1 MCVLLLQREL
11 VWIMKIN
18 AFCMSCLVQS
28 QARRI
33 QKFEDE
39 EKKACYMR
47 EVLGLIADGNPKWS
61 APALLEPISK
71 LYETY
76 WCAQG
81 DLEKEKHV
89 FNDLLLSMEDA
100 LEQKIRSKKDPLE
113 AALCLARL
121 GNYIDFSALSE
132 VSAEKLLELLGQSEQ
147 ETLDA
152 EEYGYFRKDLE
163 NGKHLVY
170 LTDNCGEIVLDKIL
184 IKLLKEQY
192 PQLSIE
198 VLVRGIAVTNDATL
212 EDARYVG
219 LTEVV
224 PVFGNGSG
232 IAGTELTHISEEARG
247 KLKQADLIL
256 SKGQGNFE
264 TLHTCGLNIYYLFLC
279 KCDWFMQRFQA
290 EHLQGMFVNE
300 TRI

>member
-1 MCVLLLQREL
+1 
-11 VWIMKIN
+11 MKIN

-47 EVLGLIADGNPKWS
+47 EVLGLIADSNPKWS

-76 WCAQG
+76 WGAQG
-81 DLEKEKHV
+81 DLKREKRI
-89 FNDLLLSMEDA
+89 FNDLLLSMEET
-100 LEQKIRSKKDPLE
+100 LEEKIRSSKDPLE
-113 AALCLARL
+113 MVLCLARL

-132 VSAEKLLELLGQSEQ
+132 VSAEKLLELLEQAEQ
-147 ETLDA
+147 ETLEV
-152 EEYGYFRKDLE
+152 EEYGCFRKDLE
-163 NGKHLVY
+163 NGKRLVY

-198 VLVRGIAVTNDATL
+198 VLVRGIAVTNDVTL

-224 PVFGNGSG
+224 PVLGNGSG

-279 KCDWFMQRFQA
+279 KCDWFVQRFQA

>member
-1 MCVLLLQREL
+1 
-11 VWIMKIN
+11 MKIN
-18 AFCMSCLVQS
+18 AFCMSCLVQA

-33 QKFEDE
+33 QKFQDE

-47 EVLGLIADGNPKWS
+47 EVLHMIAESDPKWS

-71 LYETY
+71 LYEKY
-76 WCAQG
+76 WGMQN
-81 DLEKEKHV
+81 DLEEEKKT
-89 FNDLLLSMEDA
+89 FNELLLSMEDD
-100 LEQKIRSKKDPLE
+100 LEQKIRSRKDPLE

-121 GNYIDFSALSE
+121 GNYIDFSALGE
-132 VSAEKLLELLGQSEQ
+132 VSAEKLLELLAQAEQ
-147 ETLDA
+147 ETLDTA
-152 EEYGYFRKDLE
+152 EYRHFCKDLKD
-163 NGKHLVY
+163 GKHLVY

-184 IKLLKEQY
+184 IKLLREQY
-192 PQLSIE
+192 PQLMIE
-198 VLVRGIAVTNDATL
+198 VVVRGVAVTNDATM

-219 LTEVV
+219 LTEVA

-232 IAGTELTHISEEARG
+232 IAGTELTHISKEAKE
-247 KLKQADLIL
+247 KLEQADLIL

-279 KCDWFMQRFQA
+279 KCDWFMQRFHA
-290 EHLQGMFVNE
+290 EHLKGMFVNE

>member
-1 MCVLLLQREL
+1 MYVLLLQKEH

-18 AFCMSCLVQS
+18 AFCMSCLVRA
-28 QARRI
+28 QARCI
-33 QKFEDE
+33 QKFQDE

-47 EVLGLIADGNPKWS
+47 EVLHMIAESDPKWS

-71 LYETY
+71 LYEKY
-76 WCAQG
+76 WGMQN
-81 DLEKEKHV
+81 DLEEEKRT
-89 FNDLLLSMEDA
+89 FNELLLSMEDD
-100 LEQKIRSKKDPLE
+100 LEQKIRSRKDPLE

-121 GNYIDFSALSE
+121 GNYIDFSALGE
-132 VSAEKLLELLGQSEQ
+132 VSAEKLLELLAQAEQ
-147 ETLDA
+147 ETLD
-152 EEYGYFRKDLE
+152 ESEYRHFRKDLE
-163 NGKHLVY
+163 NGKYLVY
-170 LTDNCGEIVLDKIL
+170 LTDNCGEIVLDKIF

-192 PQLSIE
+192 PQLMIE
-198 VLVRGIAVTNDATL
+198 VLVRGVAVTNDATM

-224 PVFGNGSG
+224 PVFSNGSG
-232 IAGTELTHISEEARG
+232 IAGTELTHISKEARE
-247 KLKQADLIL
+247 KLEQADLIL

-279 KCDWFMQRFQA
+279 KCDWFMQKFHA
-290 EHLQGMFVNE
+290 EHLKGMFVNE

>member
-1 MCVLLLQREL
+1 MYVLLLQKEP

-18 AFCMSCLVQS
+18 AFCMSCLVQA

-33 QKFEDE
+33 QKFQDE

-47 EVLGLIADGNPKWS
+47 DVLHMLAESDPKWS

-71 LYETY
+71 LYEKY
-76 WCAQG
+76 WGMQN
-81 DLEKEKHV
+81 DLEEEKRT
-89 FNDLLLSMEDA
+89 FNELLLSMEDD
-100 LEQKIRSKKDPLE
+100 LEQKIRSRKDPLE

-121 GNYIDFSALSE
+121 GNYIDFSALGE
-132 VSAEKLLELLGQSEQ
+132 VSAEKLLELLAQAEQ
-147 ETLDA
+147 ETLDTA
-152 EEYGYFRKDLE
+152 EYRHFCKDLKD
-163 NGKHLVY
+163 GKHLVY

-192 PQLSIE
+192 PQLMIE
-198 VLVRGIAVTNDATL
+198 VLVRGVAVTNDATV

-232 IAGTELTHISEEARG
+232 IAGTELTHISKEAKE
-247 KLKQADLIL
+247 KLEQADLIL

-279 KCDWFMQRFQA
+279 KCDWFMQRFHA
-290 EHLQGMFVNE
+290 EHLKGMFVNE
-300 TRI
+300 RRI

>member
-76 WCAQG
+76 WGAQG

-232 IAGTELTHISEEARG
+232 IAGTELTHISEEARR
-247 KLKQADLIL
+247 KLEQADLIL

>member
-47 EVLGLIADGNPKWS
+47 EVLRLIADGNPKWS

-232 IAGTELTHISEEARG
+232 IAGTELTHISEEARR
-247 KLKQADLIL
+247 KLEQADLIL

>member
-232 IAGTELTHISEEARG
+232 IAGTELTHISEEARR
-247 KLKQADLIL
+247 KLEQADLIL

>member
-1 MCVLLLQREL
+1 MYVLLLQKEP

-18 AFCMSCLVQS
+18 AFCMSCLVQA

-33 QKFEDE
+33 QKFQDE

-47 EVLGLIADGNPKWS
+47 EVLHMIAESDPKWS
-61 APALLEPISK
+61 APALMEPISK
-71 LYETY
+71 LYEKY
-76 WCAQG
+76 WGMQN
-81 DLEKEKHV
+81 DLEEEKKT
-89 FNDLLLSMEDA
+89 FNELLLSMEDD
-100 LEQKIRSKKDPLE
+100 LEQKIRSRKDPLE

-121 GNYIDFSALSE
+121 GNYIDFSALGE
-132 VSAEKLLELLGQSEQ
+132 VSAEKLLELLAQAEQ
-147 ETLDA
+147 ETLDTA
-152 EEYGYFRKDLE
+152 EYRHFCKDLKD
-163 NGKHLVY
+163 GKHLVY

-184 IKLLKEQY
+184 IKLLREQY
-192 PQLSIE
+192 PQLMIE
-198 VLVRGIAVTNDATL
+198 VLVRGVAVTNDATV

-219 LTEVV
+219 LTEVA

-232 IAGTELTHISEEARG
+232 IAGTELTHISKEAKE
-247 KLKQADLIL
+247 KLEQADLIL

-279 KCDWFMQRFQA
+279 KCDWFMQRFHA
-290 EHLQGMFVNE
+290 EHLKGMFVNE

>member
-1 MCVLLLQREL
+1 MYVLLLQKEP

-18 AFCMSCLVQS
+18 AFCMSCLVQA

-33 QKFEDE
+33 QKFQDE

-47 EVLGLIADGNPKWS
+47 EVLHMIAESDPKWS

-71 LYETY
+71 LYEKY
-76 WCAQG
+76 WGMQN
-81 DLEKEKHV
+81 DLEEEKRT
-89 FNDLLLSMEDA
+89 FNELLLSMEDD
-100 LEQKIRSKKDPLE
+100 LEQKIRSRKDPLE

-121 GNYIDFSALSE
+121 GNYIDFSALGE
-132 VSAEKLLELLGQSEQ
+132 VSAEKLLELLAQAEQ
-147 ETLDA
+147 ETLDTA
-152 EEYGYFRKDLE
+152 EYRHFCKDLKD
-163 NGKHLVY
+163 GKHLVY

-184 IKLLKEQY
+184 IKLLREQY
-192 PQLSIE
+192 PQLMIE
-198 VLVRGIAVTNDATL
+198 VLVRGVAVTNDATM

-232 IAGTELTHISEEARG
+232 IAGTELTHISKEAKE
-247 KLKQADLIL
+247 KLEQADLIL

-279 KCDWFMQRFQA
+279 KCDWFMQRFHA
-290 EHLQGMFVNE
+290 EHLKGMFVNE

>member
-1 MCVLLLQREL
+1 MYVLLLQKEP

-18 AFCMSCLVQS
+18 AFCMSCLVQA

-33 QKFEDE
+33 QKFQDE

-47 EVLGLIADGNPKWS
+47 EVLHMIAESDPKWS

-71 LYETY
+71 LYEKY
-76 WCAQG
+76 WGMQN
-81 DLEKEKHV
+81 DLEEEKRT
-89 FNDLLLSMEDA
+89 FNELLLSMEDD
-100 LEQKIRSKKDPLE
+100 LEQKIRSRKDPLE

-121 GNYIDFSALSE
+121 GNYIDFSALGE
-132 VSAEKLLELLGQSEQ
+132 VSAERLLELLAQAEQ
-147 ETLDA
+147 ETLDTA
-152 EEYGYFRKDLE
+152 EYRHFCKDLKD
-163 NGKHLVY
+163 GKHLVY

-184 IKLLKEQY
+184 IKLLREQY
-192 PQLSIE
+192 PQLMIE
-198 VLVRGIAVTNDATL
+198 VLVRGVAVTNDATV

-219 LTEVV
+219 LTEVA

-232 IAGTELTHISEEARG
+232 IAGTELTHISKEAKE
-247 KLKQADLIL
+247 KLEQADLIL

-279 KCDWFMQRFQA
+279 KCDWFMQRFHA
-290 EHLQGMFVNE
+290 EHLKGMFVNE

>member
-1 MCVLLLQREL
+1 
-11 VWIMKIN
+11 MKIN

-47 EVLGLIADGNPKWS
+47 EVLGLIADSNPTWS

-76 WCAQG
+76 WGAQG
-81 DLEKEKHV
+81 DLKREKRI
-89 FNDLLLSMEDA
+89 FNDLLLSMEDT
-100 LEQKIRSKKDPLE
+100 LEEKIRSSKDPLE
-113 AALCLARL
+113 TALCLARL

-132 VSAEKLLELLGQSEQ
+132 VSAEKLLELLEQAEQ
-147 ETLDA
+147 ETLEV
-152 EEYGYFRKDLE
+152 EEYGGFRKDLE
-163 NGKHLVY
+163 NGKRLVY

-192 PQLSIE
+192 PKLSIE

-219 LTEVV
+219 LTEIV

-232 IAGTELTHISEEARG
+232 IAGTELSHISEEARG

-279 KCDWFMQRFQA
+279 KCDWFVQRFQA

>member
-1 MCVLLLQREL
+1 
-11 VWIMKIN
+11 MKIN

-47 EVLGLIADGNPKWS
+47 EVLGLIADSNPKWS

-76 WCAQG
+76 WGAQG
-81 DLEKEKHV
+81 DLKREKRI
-89 FNDLLLSMEDA
+89 FNDLLLSMEDT
-100 LEQKIRSKKDPLE
+100 LEEKIRSSKDPLE
-113 AALCLARL
+113 MALCLARL

-132 VSAEKLLELLGQSEQ
+132 VSAEKLLELLEQAEQ
-147 ETLDA
+147 ETLEV
-152 EEYGYFRKDLE
+152 EEYRCFRKDLE
-163 NGKHLVY
+163 NGKRLVY

-184 IKLLKEQY
+184 IELLKEQY

>member
-1 MCVLLLQREL
+1 MYVLLLQKEP

-18 AFCMSCLVQS
+18 AFCMSCLVQA

-33 QKFEDE
+33 QKFQDE

-47 EVLGLIADGNPKWS
+47 EVLHMIAESDPKWS

-71 LYETY
+71 LYEKY
-76 WCAQG
+76 WGMQN
-81 DLEKEKHV
+81 DLEEEKRT
-89 FNDLLLSMEDA
+89 FNELLLSMEGD
-100 LEQKIRSKKDPLE
+100 LEQKIRSRKDPLE

-121 GNYIDFSALSE
+121 GNYIDFSALGE
-132 VSAEKLLELLGQSEQ
+132 VSAEKLLELLAQAEQ
-147 ETLDA
+147 ETLDTA
-152 EEYGYFRKDLE
+152 EYRHFCKDLKD
-163 NGKHLVY
+163 GKHLVY

-184 IKLLKEQY
+184 IKLLREQY
-192 PQLSIE
+192 PQLMIE
-198 VLVRGIAVTNDATL
+198 VLVRGVAVTNDATV

-219 LTEVV
+219 LTEVA

-232 IAGTELTHISEEARG
+232 IAGTELTHISKEAKE
-247 KLKQADLIL
+247 KLEQADLIL

-279 KCDWFMQRFQA
+279 KCDWFMQRFHA
-290 EHLQGMFVNE
+290 EHLKGMFVNE

>member
-1 MCVLLLQREL
+1 MYVLLLQKEP

-18 AFCMSCLVQS
+18 AFCMSCLVQA

-33 QKFEDE
+33 QKFQDE

-47 EVLGLIADGNPKWS
+47 EVLHMIAESDPKWS

-71 LYETY
+71 LYEKY
-76 WCAQG
+76 WGMQN
-81 DLEKEKHV
+81 DLEEEKKT
-89 FNDLLLSMEDA
+89 FNELLLSMEDD
-100 LEQKIRSKKDPLE
+100 LEQKIRSRKDPLE

-121 GNYIDFSALSE
+121 GNYIDFSALGE
-132 VSAEKLLELLGQSEQ
+132 VSAEKLLELLAQAEQ
-147 ETLDA
+147 ETLDTA
-152 EEYGYFRKDLE
+152 EYRHFCKDLKD
-163 NGKHLVY
+163 GKHLVY

-184 IKLLKEQY
+184 IKLLREQY
-192 PQLSIE
+192 PQLMIE
-198 VLVRGIAVTNDATL
+198 VVVRGVAVTNDATM

-219 LTEVV
+219 LTEVA

-232 IAGTELTHISEEARG
+232 IAGTELTHISKEAKE
-247 KLKQADLIL
+247 KLEQADLIL

-279 KCDWFMQRFQA
+279 KCDWFMQRFHA
-290 EHLQGMFVNE
+290 EHLKGMFVNE

>member
-232 IAGTELTHISEEARG
+232 IAGTELTHISEEARR
-247 KLKQADLIL
+247 KLEQADLIL

-264 TLHTCGLNIYYLFLC
+264 TLHTCGWNIYYLFLC

>member
-1 MCVLLLQREL
+1 MKEL
-11 VWIMKIN
+11 MRLTAESKDDACAPWLAARIGEVYEKYFGAPEDYGPIKESYN
-18 AFCMSCLVQS
+18 RLVM
-28 QARRI
+28 
-33 QKFEDE
+33 D
-39 EKKACYMR
+39 
-47 EVLGLIADGNPKWS
+47 
-61 APALLEPISK
+61 
-71 LYETY
+71 
-76 WCAQG
+76 
-81 DLEKEKHV
+81 
-89 FNDLLLSMEDA
+89 MES
-100 LEQKIRSKKDPLE
+100 EIEGKIRSAEDPLYT
-113 AALCLARL
+113 AMRYARI

-232 IAGTELTHISEEARG
+232 IAGTELTHISEEARR
-247 KLKQADLIL
+247 KLEQADLIL

>member
-1 MCVLLLQREL
+1 
-11 VWIMKIN
+11 MKIN
-18 AFCMSCLVQS
+18 AFCMSCLVQA

-33 QKFEDE
+33 QKFQDE

-47 EVLGLIADGNPKWS
+47 EVLHMIAESDPKWS

-71 LYETY
+71 LYEKY
-76 WCAQG
+76 WGMQNN
-81 DLEKEKHV
+81 LEEEKRT
-89 FNDLLLSMEDA
+89 FNELLLSMEDD
-100 LEQKIRSKKDPLE
+100 LEQKIRSRKDPLE

-121 GNYIDFSALSE
+121 GNYIDFSALGE
-132 VSAEKLLELLGQSEQ
+132 VSAEKLLELLAQAEQ
-147 ETLDA
+147 ETLDTA
-152 EEYGYFRKDLE
+152 EYRHFCKDLKD
-163 NGKHLVY
+163 GKHLVY

-184 IKLLKEQY
+184 IKLLREQY
-192 PQLSIE
+192 PQLMIE
-198 VLVRGIAVTNDATL
+198 VLVRGVAVTNDATV

-219 LTEVV
+219 LTEVA

-232 IAGTELTHISEEARG
+232 IAGTELTHISKEAKE
-247 KLKQADLIL
+247 KLEQADLIL

-279 KCDWFMQRFQA
+279 KCDWFMQRFHA
-290 EHLQGMFVNE
+290 EHLKGMFVNE

>member
-1 MCVLLLQREL
+1 
-11 VWIMKIN
+11 MKIN

-47 EVLGLIADGNPKWS
+47 EVLGLIADSNPKWS

-76 WCAQG
+76 WGAQG
-81 DLEKEKHV
+81 DLKREKRI
-89 FNDLLLSMEDA
+89 FNDLLLSMEET
-100 LEQKIRSKKDPLE
+100 LEEKIRSSKDPLE
-113 AALCLARL
+113 MVLCLARL

-132 VSAEKLLELLGQSEQ
+132 VSAEKLLELLEQAEQ
-147 ETLDA
+147 ETLEV
-152 EEYGYFRKDLE
+152 EEYGCFRKDLE
-163 NGKHLVY
+163 NGKRLVY

-224 PVFGNGSG
+224 PVLGNGSG

-279 KCDWFMQRFQA
+279 KCDWFVQRFQA

>member
-1 MCVLLLQREL
+1 MYVLLLQKEP

-18 AFCMSCLVQS
+18 AFCMSCLVQA

-33 QKFEDE
+33 QKFQDE

-47 EVLGLIADGNPKWS
+47 EVLHMIAESDPKWS

-71 LYETY
+71 LYEKY
-76 WCAQG
+76 WGMQN
-81 DLEKEKHV
+81 DLEEEKKT
-89 FNDLLLSMEDA
+89 FNELLLSMEDD
-100 LEQKIRSKKDPLE
+100 LEQKIRSRKDPLE

-121 GNYIDFSALSE
+121 GNYIDFSALGE
-132 VSAEKLLELLGQSEQ
+132 VSAEKLLELLAQAEQ
-147 ETLDA
+147 ETLDTA
-152 EEYGYFRKDLE
+152 EYRHFCKDLKD
-163 NGKHLVY
+163 GKHLVY

-184 IKLLKEQY
+184 IKLLREQY
-192 PQLSIE
+192 PQLMIE
-198 VLVRGIAVTNDATL
+198 VLVRGVAVTNDATV

-219 LTEVV
+219 LTKVA

-232 IAGTELTHISEEARG
+232 IAGTELTHISKEAKE
-247 KLKQADLIL
+247 KLEQADLIL

-279 KCDWFMQRFQA
+279 KCDWFMQRFHA
-290 EHLQGMFVNE
+290 EHLKGMFVNE

>member
-1 MCVLLLQREL
+1 MYVLLLQKEP

-18 AFCMSCLVQS
+18 AFCMSCLVQA

-33 QKFEDE
+33 QKFQDE

-47 EVLGLIADGNPKWS
+47 EVLHMIAESDPKWS

-71 LYETY
+71 LYEKY
-76 WCAQG
+76 WGMQN
-81 DLEKEKHV
+81 DLEEEKKT
-89 FNDLLLSMEDA
+89 FNELLLSMEDD
-100 LEQKIRSKKDPLE
+100 LEQKIRSRKDPLE

-121 GNYIDFSALSE
+121 GNYIDFSALGE
-132 VSAEKLLELLGQSEQ
+132 VSAEKLLELLAQAEQ
-147 ETLDA
+147 ETLDTA
-152 EEYGYFRKDLE
+152 EYRHFCKDLKD
-163 NGKHLVY
+163 GKHLVY

-184 IKLLKEQY
+184 IKLLREQY
-192 PQLSIE
+192 PQLMIE
-198 VLVRGIAVTNDATL
+198 VLVRGVAVTNDATV

-219 LTEVV
+219 LTDVA

-232 IAGTELTHISEEARG
+232 IAGTELTHISKEAKE
-247 KLKQADLIL
+247 KLEQADLIL

-279 KCDWFMQRFQA
+279 KCDWFMQRFHA
-290 EHLQGMFVNE
+290 EHLKGMFVNE

>member
-1 MCVLLLQREL
+1 MYVLLLQKEP

-18 AFCMSCLVQS
+18 AFCMSCLVQA

-33 QKFEDE
+33 QKFQDE

-47 EVLGLIADGNPKWS
+47 EVLHMIAESDPKWS

-71 LYETY
+71 LYEKY
-76 WCAQG
+76 WGMQN
-81 DLEKEKHV
+81 DLEEEKKT
-89 FNDLLLSMEDA
+89 FNELLLSMEDD
-100 LEQKIRSKKDPLE
+100 LEQKIRSRKDPLE

-121 GNYIDFSALSE
+121 GNYIDFSALGE
-132 VSAEKLLELLGQSEQ
+132 VSAERLLELLAQAEQ
-147 ETLDA
+147 ETLDTA
-152 EEYGYFRKDLE
+152 EYRHFCKDLKD
-163 NGKHLVY
+163 GKHLVY

-184 IKLLKEQY
+184 IKLLREQY
-192 PQLSIE
+192 PQLMIE
-198 VLVRGIAVTNDATL
+198 VLVRGVAVTNDATV

-219 LTEVV
+219 LTEVA

-232 IAGTELTHISEEARG
+232 IAGTELTHISKEAKE
-247 KLKQADLIL
+247 KLEKADLIL

-279 KCDWFMQRFQA
+279 KCDWFMQRFHA
-290 EHLQGMFVNE
+290 EHLKGMFVNE

>member
-47 EVLGLIADGNPKWS
+47 EVLGLIADSDPKWS

-232 IAGTELTHISEEARG
+232 IAGTELTHISEEARR

>member
-47 EVLGLIADGNPKWS
+47 EVLRLIADGNPKWS

-76 WCAQG
+76 WGVQG
-81 DLEKEKHV
+81 DLEEEKRT
-89 FNDLLLSMEDA
+89 FNELLLSMEDT

-232 IAGTELTHISEEARG
+232 IAGTELTHISEEARR
-247 KLKQADLIL
+247 KLEQADLIL

>member
-33 QKFEDE
+33 EKFEDE

-47 EVLGLIADGNPKWS
+47 EVLHLIADGNPKWS

-76 WCAQG
+76 WGAQG
-81 DLEKEKHV
+81 DLKREKRI
-89 FNDLLLSMEDA
+89 FNDLLLSMEET
-100 LEQKIRSKKDPLE
+100 LEEKIRSSKDPLE
-113 AALCLARL
+113 MVLCLARL

-232 IAGTELTHISEEARG
+232 IAGTELTHISEEARR
-247 KLKQADLIL
+247 KLEQADLIL

>member
-1 MCVLLLQREL
+1 
-11 VWIMKIN
+11 MKIN
-18 AFCMSCLVQS
+18 AFCMSCLVQA

-33 QKFEDE
+33 QKFQDE

-47 EVLGLIADGNPKWS
+47 EVLKIIAESDPTWS

-71 LYETY
+71 LYEKY
-76 WCAQG
+76 WGRQD
-81 DLEKEKHV
+81 DLEGEKRT
-89 FNDLLLSMEDA
+89 FNELLLSMESA
-100 LEQKIRSKKDPLE
+100 LEENIRRSKEPLE

-121 GNYIDFSALSE
+121 GNYIDFSALDE
-132 VSAEKLLELLGQSEQ
+132 VSSEKLLALLAQAEQ
-147 ETLDA
+147 EILDEA
-152 EEYGYFRKDLE
+152 EYQHFRKDLE
-163 NGKHLVY
+163 NGKRLVY
-170 LTDNCGEIVLDKIL
+170 LTDNCGEVVLDKIL

-192 PQLSIE
+192 PQLMIE
-198 VLVRGIAVTNDATL
+198 VLVRGVPVTNDATL

-232 IAGTELTHISEEARG
+232 IAGTELTHISKEARE
-247 KLKQADLIL
+247 KLEQADLIL

-279 KCDWFMQRFQA
+279 KCDWFMQRFHA

>member
-1 MCVLLLQREL
+1 MYVLLLQKEP

-18 AFCMSCLVQS
+18 AFCMSCLVQA

-33 QKFEDE
+33 QKFQDE

-47 EVLGLIADGNPKWS
+47 EVLHMIAESDPKWS

-71 LYETY
+71 LYEKY
-76 WCAQG
+76 WGMQNN
-81 DLEKEKHV
+81 LEEEKKT
-89 FNDLLLSMEDA
+89 FNELLLSMEDD
-100 LEQKIRSKKDPLE
+100 LEQKIRSRKDPLE

-121 GNYIDFSALSE
+121 GNYIDFSALGE
-132 VSAEKLLELLGQSEQ
+132 VSAEKLLELLAQAEQ
-147 ETLDA
+147 ETLDTA
-152 EEYGYFRKDLE
+152 EYRHFCKDLKD
-163 NGKHLVY
+163 GKHLVY

-184 IKLLKEQY
+184 IKLLREQY
-192 PQLSIE
+192 PQLMIE
-198 VLVRGIAVTNDATL
+198 VLVRGVAVTNDATV

-219 LTEVV
+219 LTEVA

-232 IAGTELTHISEEARG
+232 IAGTELTHISKEAKE
-247 KLKQADLIL
+247 KLEQADLIL

-279 KCDWFMQRFQA
+279 KCDWFMQRFHA
-290 EHLQGMFVNE
+290 EHLKGMFVNE